1 MSQAGSLS
9 NGSSSPT
16 SGNLVLLSS
25 QVGSGQTQITFTSVI
40 TTTYDDYILI
50 ISGMRCSAATFFYC
64 QVSSDNGANWL
75 STSNYTNGGTYASS
89 GGNMSF
95 YVGGQ
100 AQMRIMDNAGSSAG
114 QQSGGRVRFYGI
126 SSGANMPVCTSE
138 FQTAGGINVTNNYG
152 NTYGVATAV
161 NALRIYP
168 NAGTITAGNFKLY
181 GVVK

>member
-1 MSQAGSLS
+1 MSNAGPLLQ
-9 NGSSSPT
+9 SSTPVNP
-16 SGNLVLLSS
+16 GNLVLLSN
-25 QVGSGQTQITFTSVI
+25 QTGSGQTEITFTSVI
-40 TTTYDDYILI
+40 TTTYDDYILV

-64 QVSSDNGANWL
+64 QVSSNNGSSYINAA
-75 STSNYTNGGTYASS
+75 NYTNGGSYASG

-95 YVGGQ
+95 YTGSQ
-100 AQMRIMDNAGSSAG
+100 TQMRLMDNPGSSAG
-114 QQSGGRVRFYGI
+114 QQSGGRVSFYGI
-126 SSGANMPVCTSE
+126 SSGTNMPVCTSE

-181 GVVK
+181 GVIK